1 MPSCRSVCLL
11 KDFVKS
17 LTLLEYQS
25 NILYLTI
32 TVVRVVVVVT
42 VVTVVTVMKVVLKEE
57 KIL

>member
-1 MPSCRSVCLL
+1 M
-11 KDFVKS
+11 KS

-57 KIL
+57 KNIVMENN